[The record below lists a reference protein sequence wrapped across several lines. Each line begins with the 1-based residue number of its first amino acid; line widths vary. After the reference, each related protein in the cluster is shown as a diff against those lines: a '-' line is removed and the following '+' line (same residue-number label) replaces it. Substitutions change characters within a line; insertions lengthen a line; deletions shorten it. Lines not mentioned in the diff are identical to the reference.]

1 MVTVVTA
8 AKVGVV
14 STASVFISLVTD
26 IISLISD
33 VIFPV
38 LKSIPSASDVIF
50 PVANFISF
58 ESDVISPVAN
68 FISSESD
75 IISPVMPL
83 KMISGLETVIS
94 RLDIIVADT
103 EITISCLAIV
113 LKGLSTNLRMV
124 GVGTNKNSLPLGLAS
139 CAVLTPGERVTYFTN
154 NAMQSSVATAE

>member
-1 MVTVVTA
+1 MVVKA

-14 STASVFISLVTD
+14 ATASVFISLVTD

-38 LKSIPSASDVIF
+38 VKSIPSASDVIF
-50 PVANFISF
+50 LVAN
-58 ESDVISPVAN
+58 V
-68 FISSESD
+68 ISSESD

-103 EITISCLAIV
+103 EITISCLAII

-154 NAMQSSVATAE
+154 NAMSLSVATAE

>member
-1 MVTVVTA
+1 MTVVTA

-26 IISLISD
+26 VILLISD

-38 LKSIPSASDVIF
+38 VNVIPSV
-50 PVANFISF
+50 
-58 ESDVISPVAN
+58 
-68 FISSESD
+68 SD

-103 EITISCLAIV
+103 EITISCLAII
-113 LKGLSTNLRMV
+113 LKGLSTNLRIV

-154 NAMQSSVATAE
+154 NAMSLSVATAE

>member
-1 MVTVVTA
+1 MVVTA

-38 LKSIPSASDVIF
+38 VKSLPSASDVI
-50 PVANFISF
+50 SL
-58 ESDVISPVAN
+58 
-68 FISSESD
+68 
-75 IISPVMPL
+75 VMPL
-83 KMISGLETVIS
+83 KMISGFETVIS

-103 EITISCLAIV
+103 EITISCLAII
-113 LKGLSTNLRMV
+113 LKGLSTNLWMV

-154 NAMQSSVATAE
+154 NAMSLSVATAE

>member
-1 MVTVVTA
+1 MVVTA

-33 VIFPV
+33 VIVPV
-38 LKSIPSASDVIF
+38 ANFIPSASDVIF
-50 PVANFISF
+50 PVVNFIF
-58 ESDVISPVAN
+58 
-68 FISSESD
+68 SESD

-103 EITISCLAIV
+103 EITISCLAII
-113 LKGLSTNLRMV
+113 LKGLSTDLRMV
-124 GVGTNKNSLPLGLAS
+124 GVDTNKNSLPLGLAS

-154 NAMQSSVATAE
+154 NAMSLSVATAE

>member
-1 MVTVVTA
+1 MVVTA

-26 IISLISD
+26 IISLMSD
-33 VIFPV
+33 VNLP
-38 LKSIPSASDVIF
+38 LAKSIPSASDV
-50 PVANFISF
+50 
-58 ESDVISPVAN
+58 
-68 FISSESD
+68 
-75 IISPVMPL
+75 ISPVMPL
-83 KMISGLETVIS
+83 KMISGFETVIS

-103 EITISCLAIV
+103 EITISCPAII

-154 NAMQSSVATAE
+154 NAMSLSVATAE

>member
-1 MVTVVTA
+1 MTVVTA

-14 STASVFISLVTD
+14 SSASVFISLVTD

-33 VIFPV
+33 VIFLV
-38 LKSIPSASDVIF
+38 VKSIPSESDVIF
-50 PVANFISF
+50 PVAKSIPS
-58 ESDVISPVAN
+58 ESDV
-68 FISSESD
+68 
-75 IISPVMPL
+75 ISPVMPL
-83 KMISGLETVIS
+83 KMISGFETVIS

-113 LKGLSTNLRMV
+113 LKGLSPNLRMV

-154 NAMQSSVATAE
+154 NAMSLSVATAE

>member
-1 MVTVVTA
+1 MVVTA

-14 STASVFISLVTD
+14 SSASVFISLVTD

-33 VIFPV
+33 VIFPMANFI
-38 LKSIPSASDVIF
+38 LSASD
-50 PVANFISF
+50 
-58 ESDVISPVAN
+58 D
-68 FISSESD
+68 
-75 IISPVMPL
+75 ISPVMPL
-83 KMISGLETVIS
+83 KMISWLETEIS

-103 EITISCLAIV
+103 EITISCLAII

-154 NAMQSSVATAE
+154 NAMSLSVATAE

>member
-1 MVTVVTA
+1 MTVVTA

-14 STASVFISLVTD
+14 SSASVFISLVTD

-38 LKSIPSASDVIF
+38 VNVIPSVSDVIFSVVNFIPSASDV
-50 PVANFISF
+50 
-58 ESDVISPVAN
+58 
-68 FISSESD
+68 
-75 IISPVMPL
+75 ISPVMPL

-154 NAMQSSVATAE
+154 NAMSLSVATAE

>member
-1 MVTVVTA
+1 MVVKA

-38 LKSIPSASDVIF
+38 VKSIPSASDVIF
-50 PVANFISF
+50 LVAN
-58 ESDVISPVAN
+58 V
-68 FISSESD
+68 ISSESD

-83 KMISGLETVIS
+83 KMISGSETVIS

-113 LKGLSTNLRMV
+113 LKGLSPNLRMV

-154 NAMQSSVATAE
+154 NAMSLSVTTAE

>member
-1 MVTVVTA
+1 MTA

-14 STASVFISLVTD
+14 SSASVFISLVTD

-38 LKSIPSASDVIF
+38 VKSIPSESDVIF
-50 PVANFISF
+50 PVAKSIPS
-58 ESDVISPVAN
+58 ESDV
-68 FISSESD
+68 
-75 IISPVMPL
+75 ISPVMPL
-83 KMISGLETVIS
+83 KMISGFETVIS

-103 EITISCLAIV
+103 EITISCLAII
-113 LKGLSTNLRMV
+113 LKGLSPNLRMV

-154 NAMQSSVATAE
+154 NAMSLSVATAE

>member
-1 MVTVVTA
+1 MVVTA

-14 STASVFISLVTD
+14 SSASVFISLVTD

-38 LKSIPSASDVIF
+38 
-50 PVANFISF
+50 
-58 ESDVISPVAN
+58 AN

-75 IISPVMPL
+75 VIFSVVNVIPSASDVISLVMPL
-83 KMISGLETVIS
+83 KMISGFETVIS

-103 EITISCLAIV
+103 EITISCLAII

-139 CAVLTPGERVTYFTN
+139 CAVLTPGERETYFTN
-154 NAMQSSVATAE
+154 NAMSLSVATAE

>member
-1 MVTVVTA
+1 MTVVTA

-14 STASVFISLVTD
+14 SSASVFISLVTD

-38 LKSIPSASDVIF
+38 VNVIPSASDVIF
-50 PVANFISF
+50 SVVHFIPSA
-58 ESDVISPVAN
+58 SDV
-68 FISSESD
+68 
-75 IISPVMPL
+75 ISPVMPL
-83 KMISGLETVIS
+83 KMISGFETVIS

-113 LKGLSTNLRMV
+113 LKGLSPNLRMV

-154 NAMQSSVATAE
+154 NAMSLSVATAE

>member
-1 MVTVVTA
+1 MTA

-14 STASVFISLVTD
+14 TTASVFISLVMD
-26 IISLISD
+26 IILLISD

-38 LKSIPSASDVIF
+38 VNVIPSASDVIF
-50 PVANFISF
+50 SVVNFIPSA
-58 ESDVISPVAN
+58 SDV
-68 FISSESD
+68 
-75 IISPVMPL
+75 ISPVMPL
-83 KMISGLETVIS
+83 KMISGFETVIS

-154 NAMQSSVATAE
+154 NAMSLSVATAE

>member
-1 MVTVVTA
+1 MTVVTA

-14 STASVFISLVTD
+14 SSASVFISLVTD

-38 LKSIPSASDVIF
+38 VNVIPSASDVIF
-50 PVANFISF
+50 PVAKSIPS
-58 ESDVISPVAN
+58 ESDV
-68 FISSESD
+68 
-75 IISPVMPL
+75 ISPVMPL

-154 NAMQSSVATAE
+154 NAMSLSVATAE

>member
-1 MVTVVTA
+1 MTVVTA

-14 STASVFISLVTD
+14 SSASVFISLVTD

-38 LKSIPSASDVIF
+38 VNVIPSASDVIF
-50 PVANFISF
+50 SVAKSIPPA
-58 ESDVISPVAN
+58 SDV
-68 FISSESD
+68 
-75 IISPVMPL
+75 ISPVMPL
-83 KMISGLETVIS
+83 KMISGFETVIS

-113 LKGLSTNLRMV
+113 LKGLSPNLRMV

-154 NAMQSSVATAE
+154 NAMSLSVATAE

>member
-1 MVTVVTA
+1 MVVTA

-14 STASVFISLVTD
+14 SSASVFISLVTD

-38 LKSIPSASDVIF
+38 VNVIPSALDVIFSVVNFIPSASDV
-50 PVANFISF
+50 
-58 ESDVISPVAN
+58 
-68 FISSESD
+68 
-75 IISPVMPL
+75 ISPVMPL

-154 NAMQSSVATAE
+154 NAKSLSVATAE

>member
-1 MVTVVTA
+1 MTVVTA

-14 STASVFISLVTD
+14 SSASVFISLVTD

-38 LKSIPSASDVIF
+38 VNVIPSASDVIF
-50 PVANFISF
+50 S
-58 ESDVISPVAN
+58 VAN
-68 FISSESD
+68 FISSESE

-83 KMISGLETVIS
+83 KMISGFETVIS

-113 LKGLSTNLRMV
+113 LKGLSTDLRMV
-124 GVGTNKNSLPLGLAS
+124 GVDTNKNSLPLGLAS
-139 CAVLTPGERVTYFTN
+139 CDVLTPGERVTYFTN
-154 NAMQSSVATAE
+154 NAMSLSVATAE

>member
-1 MVTVVTA
+1 MTVVTA

-14 STASVFISLVTD
+14 SSASVFISLVTD

-38 LKSIPSASDVIF
+38 
-50 PVANFISF
+50 
-58 ESDVISPVAN
+58 AN

-75 IISPVMPL
+75 VIFLVVNFISSASDVISPVMPL

-154 NAMQSSVATAE
+154 NAMSLSVATAE

>member
-1 MVTVVTA
+1 MTVVTA

-14 STASVFISLVTD
+14 SSASVFIPLVSD

-38 LKSIPSASDVIF
+38 VNVIPSASDVIF
-50 PVANFISF
+50 LVVNFIPSA
-58 ESDVISPVAN
+58 SDV
-68 FISSESD
+68 
-75 IISPVMPL
+75 ISPVMPL
-83 KMISGLETVIS
+83 KMISGFETVIS

-154 NAMQSSVATAE
+154 NAMSLSVATAE

>member
-1 MVTVVTA
+1 MVVTT

-26 IISLISD
+26 VISLISD

-38 LKSIPSASDVIF
+38 VKSIPSASDV
-50 PVANFISF
+50 
-58 ESDVISPVAN
+58 
-68 FISSESD
+68 
-75 IISPVMPL
+75 ISPVMPL
-83 KMISGLETVIS
+83 KMISGFETVIS

-113 LKGLSTNLRMV
+113 LKGLSPNLRMV

-154 NAMQSSVATAE
+154 NAMSLSVATAE

>member
-1 MVTVVTA
+1 MATVVTA

-14 STASVFISLVTD
+14 SSASVFIPLVSD

-38 LKSIPSASDVIF
+38 AKSIPSASDVIF
-50 PVANFISF
+50 
-58 ESDVISPVAN
+58 PVAN

-83 KMISGLETVIS
+83 KMISGFETVIS

-113 LKGLSTNLRMV
+113 LKGLFPNLRMV

-154 NAMQSSVATAE
+154 NAMSLSVATAE

>member
-1 MVTVVTA
+1 MTVVTA

-14 STASVFISLVTD
+14 TTASVFISLVTD
-26 IISLISD
+26 IISLMSD

-38 LKSIPSASDVIF
+38 VKSIPSASDVIF
-50 PVANFISF
+50 PVAKSIPSA
-58 ESDVISPVAN
+58 SDV
-68 FISSESD
+68 
-75 IISPVMPL
+75 ISPVMPL
-83 KMISGLETVIS
+83 KMISGFETVIS

-103 EITISCLAIV
+103 EITISCLAII

-154 NAMQSSVATAE
+154 NAMSLSVATAE

>member
-1 MVTVVTA
+1 MTA

-14 STASVFISLVTD
+14 SSASVFISLVTD

-33 VIFPV
+33 VIV
-38 LKSIPSASDVIF
+38 LV
-50 PVANFISF
+50 V
-58 ESDVISPVAN
+58 N

-75 IISPVMPL
+75 VIFSVVNFIPSASDVISPVMPL
-83 KMISGLETVIS
+83 KMISGFETVIS

-113 LKGLSTNLRMV
+113 LKGLSPNLRMV

-154 NAMQSSVATAE
+154 NAMSLSVATAE

>member
-1 MVTVVTA
+1 MVVTA

-14 STASVFISLVTD
+14 SSASVFISLVTD

-38 LKSIPSASDVIF
+38 AKSIPSASDV
-50 PVANFISF
+50 
-58 ESDVISPVAN
+58 
-68 FISSESD
+68 
-75 IISPVMPL
+75 ISPVMPL

-113 LKGLSTNLRMV
+113 LKGFSTNLRMV

-154 NAMQSSVATAE
+154 NAMSLSVATAE

>member
-1 MVTVVTA
+1 MVVTA

-14 STASVFISLVTD
+14 SSASVFISLETYV
-26 IISLISD
+26 ILLISD

-38 LKSIPSASDVIF
+38 ANVILSASDVIF
-50 PVANFISF
+50 PVVKSIPSAL
-58 ESDVISPVAN
+58 DV
-68 FISSESD
+68 
-75 IISPVMPL
+75 ISPVMPL

-103 EITISCLAIV
+103 EITISCLAII

-124 GVGTNKNSLPLGLAS
+124 GVDTNKNSLPLGLAS

-154 NAMQSSVATAE
+154 NAMSLSVATAE

>member
-1 MVTVVTA
+1 MVVTA

-38 LKSIPSASDVIF
+38 AKSIPSASDVI
-50 PVANFISF
+50 
-58 ESDVISPVAN
+58 SPV
-68 FISSESD
+68 
-75 IISPVMPL
+75 VPL
-83 KMISGLETVIS
+83 KMVSGLETVIS

-154 NAMQSSVATAE
+154 NAMSLSVATAE

>member
-1 MVTVVTA
+1 MTVVTA

-14 STASVFISLVTD
+14 SSASVFISLVTA

-38 LKSIPSASDVIF
+38 VNVIPSASDVI
-50 PVANFISF
+50 VL
-58 ESDVISPVAN
+58 VAN
-68 FISSESD
+68 FISSESE

-103 EITISCLAIV
+103 EITISCLAII

-154 NAMQSSVATAE
+154 NAMSLSVATAE

>member
-1 MVTVVTA
+1 MVVTA
-8 AKVGVV
+8 AKVGVI
-14 STASVFISLVTD
+14 SSASVFISLVSD

-38 LKSIPSASDVIF
+38 VKSIPSASDVIF
-50 PVANFISF
+50 LVAN
-58 ESDVISPVAN
+58 V
-68 FISSESD
+68 ISSESD

-113 LKGLSTNLRMV
+113 LKGLSTDLRMV

-154 NAMQSSVATAE
+154 NAMSLSVATAE

>member
-1 MVTVVTA
+1 MTVVTA

-14 STASVFISLVTD
+14 SSASVFISLVTD

-38 LKSIPSASDVIF
+38 VNVIPSASDVIF
-50 PVANFISF
+50 LV
-58 ESDVISPVAN
+58 VN
-68 FISSESD
+68 FISSASD
-75 IISPVMPL
+75 VISPVMPL

-154 NAMQSSVATAE
+154 NAMSLSVATAE

>member
-1 MVTVVTA
+1 MTVVTA

-14 STASVFISLVTD
+14 SSASVFISLVTD

-38 LKSIPSASDVIF
+38 VNVIPSASDVIF
-50 PVANFISF
+50 LV
-58 ESDVISPVAN
+58 VN
-68 FISSESD
+68 FISSASD
-75 IISPVMPL
+75 VISPVMPL
-83 KMISGLETVIS
+83 KMISGFETVIS

-154 NAMQSSVATAE
+154 NAMSLSVATAE

>member
-1 MVTVVTA
+1 MTVVTA

-14 STASVFISLVTD
+14 SSASVFIPLVSD

-38 LKSIPSASDVIF
+38 VNVIPSASDVIF
-50 PVANFISF
+50 SVVNFIPSA
-58 ESDVISPVAN
+58 SDV
-68 FISSESD
+68 
-75 IISPVMPL
+75 ISPVMPL
-83 KMISGLETVIS
+83 KMISGFETVIS

-139 CAVLTPGERVTYFTN
+139 CAVLTPGERETYFTN
-154 NAMQSSVATAE
+154 NAMSLSVATAE

>member
-1 MVTVVTA
+1 MVVTA

-38 LKSIPSASDVIF
+38 AKSIPSASDVIF
-50 PVANFISF
+50 PVAN
-58 ESDVISPVAN
+58 V
-68 FISSESD
+68 ISSESE

-83 KMISGLETVIS
+83 KMISEFETVIS

-154 NAMQSSVATAE
+154 NAMSLSVATAE